1 MIEGD
6 ESVLDIDYTQVFK
19 EMYPDTVE
27 EIDEDVPMHLIGEMK
42 ITTFV
47 DSDHTRDRVTRRS
60 ITGLIILVGRTPVCF
75 MSERQDVIETSTYGA
90 EFCARKTVT
99 KEVTSVRYMV
109 RCLGVKVAY
118 TSLVLGD
125 R

>member
-1 MIEGD
+1 MKKYPNRRIVIDSRDPMIEGD

-47 DSDHTRDRVTRRS
+47 DSDHARDSNNNT
-60 ITGLIILVGRTPVCF
+60 TIIY
-75 MSERQDVIETSTYGA
+75 I
-90 EFCARKTVT
+90 KN
-99 KEVTSVRYMV
+99 
-109 RCLGVKVAY
+109 
-118 TSLVLGD
+118 
-125 R
+125 